1 MEPDKPSET
10 ILAVDDNCATRTP
23 EKASLENKRPGKYQF
38 SAALVLLAIIVLA
51 SLTQGRKAAA
61 EAKSTDPIMD
71 NAARMLSEGR
81 TTFRFETFGD
91 EAFWGD
97 TIKLH
102 QSVAGSKLG
111 GVGPG
116 VSPKTALSVGLKVDV
131 DALPQ
136 SIITGLKQGQV
147 NLDDPATTLALLN
160 LKAVVGVTGIF
171 DTGGNL
177 KSMGIQCAFCHSTVD
192 DSFAP
197 GIGHRL
203 DGWPNRDLNVGAI
216 VALAPDL
223 SAVDSLLGVED
234 ATVRKVLNSWGPG
247 KYDAQLFIDGKAY
260 RPDGTSGAT
269 LIPPAYGL
277 AGVNMGTSTGY
288 GSTTYWNAF
297 VSNLEM
303 HGKGTFYDARLNDP
317 NQFPIAVKAGSWNVR
332 NDPDMITA
340 KLAALHFYQ
349 LAIPAPRSLEA
360 DNAFNFPAQ
369 RGKVIFSGKAQC
381 AACHVPPLF
390 TEPGYNMHSAA
401 EMGIDDFQA
410 KRSPTGLYR
419 TAPLAGLF
427 SRQKG
432 GYFHDGR
439 FATLSDVVNHY
450 DSFRGLG
457 LSDDE
462 KADLVA
468 YLRTL

>member
-1 MEPDKPSET
+1 
-10 ILAVDDNCATRTP
+10 
-23 EKASLENKRPGKYQF
+23 
-38 SAALVLLAIIVLA
+38 
-51 SLTQGRKAAA
+51 
-61 EAKSTDPIMD
+61 
-71 NAARMLSEGR
+71 
-81 TTFRFETFGD
+81 
-91 EAFWGD
+91 
-97 TIKLH
+97 
-102 QSVAGSKLG
+102 
-111 GVGPG
+111 
-116 VSPKTALSVGLKVDV
+116 
-131 DALPQ
+131 
-136 SIITGLKQGQV
+136 
-147 NLDDPATTLALLN
+147 
-160 LKAVVGVTGIF
+160 
-171 DTGGNL
+171 
-177 KSMGIQCAFCHSTVD
+177 
-192 DSFAP
+192 
-197 GIGHRL
+197 
-203 DGWPNRDLNVGAI
+203 
-216 VALAPDL
+216 
-223 SAVDSLLGVED
+223 
-234 ATVRKVLNSWGPG
+234 
-247 KYDAQLFIDGKAY
+247 
-260 RPDGTSGAT
+260 
-269 LIPPAYGL
+269 
-277 AGVNMGTSTGY
+277 MGTSTGY

-303 HGKGTFYDARLNDP
+303 HGKGTFYGPRLNDP
-317 NQFPIAVKAGSWNVR
+317 NQFPIAAEAGSWNVR
-332 NDPDMITA
+332 NDPDLITA

-439 FATLSDVVNHY
+439 FATLNDVVNHY